1 MKTWKKPA
9 LIIAAIVAL
18 IIIVVISV
26 RSNKDTVTVQ
36 TGYAVKADITSL
48 VTASGEIRP
57 ENYTNVLG
65 QGIGKITDIDV
76 NEGDVVK
83 KGDVL
88 LRVERIQPA
97 ADVKAQQATI
107 DSMEAGVQSA
117 EAADTAAQA
126 DVQQSEANLEKALN
140 DWKRGQGLYQE
151 GLIAKSDYDTYK
163 SAYGAA
169 VATLA
174 GNQARAKQAHDQLA
188 AAQFNQAQASATEV
202 HLRDVLDKTVYNAP
216 IDGLVTYIPV
226 KVGEY
231 VVPGIQNAEGSYLL
245 TIADMSKV
253 NAEVMVDEA
262 DIPTVKVGQEA
273 AVTVDAYPGQVFKGH
288 VADVGEEAILRTSG
302 LATTQQTSANSQE
315 ARDFRVHIR
324 FDQPP
329 KGIRPGLSST
339 AKIQTAHRAEVVTI
353 PIQAI
358 AVRTKQ
364 ELQADLDREKGGGG
378 SGVTLAAAKP
388 TMNPDGTVA
397 SDDVQGVFVVRNGK
411 AIFVPVQTGISGVT
425 DIEVTSG
432 LQAGDIVITGSY
444 EALRSLHSGATV
456 KIDNSVPVTND
467 QTTSQ

>member
-9 LIIAAIVAL
+9 LIIGAIVL
-18 IIIVVISV
+18 LTIIVVVSV

-36 TGYAVKADITSL
+36 TGYATKSDITSL

-57 ENYTNVLG
+57 QNYTNVLG
-65 QGIGKITDIDV
+65 QGFGKITDIDV

-83 KGDVL
+83 RGDVL
-88 LRVERIQPA
+88 LRVESIQPA
-97 ADVKAQQATI
+97 ADVKAQQAMI
-107 DSMEAGVQSA
+107 DSMAAGVQSA
-117 EAADTAAQA
+117 QAADTAAQA
-126 DVQQSEANLEKALN
+126 DVQQAEANLEKAKN
-140 DWKRGQGLYQE
+140 DWQRGQGLYKE

-169 VATLA
+169 AATLA

-188 AAQFNQAQASATEV
+188 VAEYNQANASATEV
-202 HLRDVLDKTVYNAP
+202 HLRDVLNKTTYDAP
-216 IDGLVTYIPV
+216 ISGVVTYVPV
-226 KVGEY
+226 KVGEN
-231 VVPGIQNAEGSYLL
+231 VVPGIQNAEGSFLL
-245 TIADMSKV
+245 TISDMSVV

-262 DIPTVKVGQEA
+262 DIPTVKTGQEA
-273 AVTVDAYPGQVFKGH
+273 TVTIDAYPGQTFKGH
-288 VADVGEEAILRTSG
+288 IADVGEEAILRTSG

-315 ARDFRVHIR
+315 ARDFRVHVR
-324 FDQPP
+324 LDQPP
-329 KGIRPGLSST
+329 KGIRPGLSCT

-364 ELQADLDREKGGGG
+364 ELQADQEREKGG

-388 TMNPDGTVA
+388 AVNSDGTVA
-397 SDDVQGVFVVRNGK
+397 SDDVQGVFVVRNNK

-432 LQAGDIVITGSY
+432 LKPGDVVITGSY
-444 EALRSLHSGATV
+444 EALRSLHSGTTV
-456 KIDNSVPVTND
+456 KIDNSVPSVAD
-467 QTTSQ
+467 

>member
-9 LIIAAIVAL
+9 LILGAIAVLVA
-18 IIIVVISV
+18 IVVISV

-36 TGYAVKADITSL
+36 TDYAVKGNITSL

-57 ENYTNVLG
+57 QNYTNVLG
-65 QGIGKITDIDV
+65 QGFGKITDIDV

-83 KGDVL
+83 KGAVL
-88 LRVERIQPA
+88 LRVESIQPA

-107 DSMEAGVQSA
+107 DSMQAGVQSA
-117 EAADTAAQA
+117 QAADTAAQA

-140 DWKRGQGLYQE
+140 DWKRGQGLYKE

-169 VATLA
+169 AATLA

-188 AAQFNQAQASATEV
+188 VAEFNQAQASATEI
-202 HLRDVLDKTVYNAP
+202 HLRDVLDKTTYGAP
-216 IDGLVTYIPV
+216 ISGVVTYVPV
-226 KVGEY
+226 KVGEN
-231 VVPGIQNAEGSYLL
+231 VVPGIQNAEGSFLL
-245 TIADMSKV
+245 TISDMSIV

-273 AVTVDAYPGQVFKGH
+273 TVAIDAYPGEVFKGH

-315 ARDFRVHIR
+315 ARDFKVHVR
-324 FDQPP
+324 LDQPP
-329 KGIRPGLSST
+329 KGVRPGLSCT
-339 AKIQTAHRAEVVTI
+339 AKVQTAHQTDVVTI

-358 AVRTKQ
+358 AIRTKQ
-364 ELQADLDREKGGGG
+364 ELQADQDREKGG

-388 TMNPDGTVA
+388 TTNADGTVA
-397 SDDVQGVFVVRNGK
+397 TDDIQGVFVVRNGK
-411 AIFVPVQTGISGVT
+411 AVFVPVQTGISGVT
-425 DIEVTSG
+425 DIEVTNG
-432 LQAGDIVITGSY
+432 LHPGDVVVTGSY
-444 EALRSLHSGATV
+444 EALRSLHSGASV
-456 KIDNSVPVTND
+456 KIDNSIPTIAD
-467 QTTSQ
+467 QTTSH